1 MILCTRCVLFFWW
14 SCVTGGWIKKSM
26 CKCSDQDLFT
36 RWRNGLNIREYANS
50 VASLPPTRGPQ
61 RQFRA
66 LKNPQRLILRKKA
79 SEPSAKPI
87 SVFSF
92 TSRFPMRYHL
102 AMEEFRKHFYHNMLC
117 HWPCTQVSGATGGE
131 GYSGKSLELF
141 QCSPPCLPLT
151 SEVK

>member
-1 MILCTRCVLFFWW
+1 
-14 SCVTGGWIKKSM
+14 M

-141 QCSPPCLPLT
+141 PMLT
-151 SEVK
+151 SLSSIDKRGEVTANRWLVNSLCTPLAELINITGN

>member
-1 MILCTRCVLFFWW
+1 MCYFFDDHVSPEAELKKYVQVLWPG
-14 SCVTGGWIKKSM
+14 SLHQVKKWIKYK
-26 CKCSDQDLFT
+26 
-36 RWRNGLNIREYANS
+36 EYANS